1 MEERV
6 RVDRGV
12 WMSVFQSWEMA
23 DGCVDGMV
31 CGREGRVRVRMRA
44 ASESGWVREGTD
56 GGFANG
62 ERDRCKE
69 RRIE

>member
-12 WMSVFQSWEMA
+12 WMSIYQGWEMA

-31 CGREGRVRVRMRA
+31 CGRERPGACARRTYAGCVRERMR
-44 ASESGWVREGTD
+44 
-56 GGFANG
+56 
-62 ERDRCKE
+62 E
-69 RRIE
+69 RRHGRRTL